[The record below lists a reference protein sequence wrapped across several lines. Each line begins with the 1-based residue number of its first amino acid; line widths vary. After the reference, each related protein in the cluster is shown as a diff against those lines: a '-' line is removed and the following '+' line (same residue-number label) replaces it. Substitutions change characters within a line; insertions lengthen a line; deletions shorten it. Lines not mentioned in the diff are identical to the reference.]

1 MATDPITQKLMY
13 KIARAYYDDGLTQQE
28 IGSKFGL
35 SRIKVGRLLEKA
47 RREKLVQITIQ
58 EPKIN
63 ADVELENRIEK
74 KYHVD
79 EVILVP
85 ARTDHQQT
93 LQAIGQATADFLDRV
108 ISGDEIIGITWG
120 GTMLAMVDAL
130 HSNNWPAM
138 RIVQLLGGLGSSQA
152 DMYAA
157 DLTMRMAQT
166 FGAKARLLSAPGIV
180 PTKEICDALRKE
192 QQIEETLE
200 LGRRADIGIVGL
212 GRPTSSSPVIKYGI
226 LSPNELVE
234 LEKQGAVGD
243 VGLRFMDANGKE
255 IQNEINDRIIG
266 LDFEQYK
273 SIKKLVGIAGGPEK
287 FEAVKA
293 SLIGNLLS
301 VLITDS
307 EIGRRLVEQE
317 G

>member
-13 KIARAYYDDGLTQQE
+13 KIARAYYDDGLTQQA
-28 IGSKFGL
+28 IGAKFGL

-47 RREKLVQITIQ
+47 RREKLVKISIQ
-58 EPKIN
+58 EPKID
-63 ADVELENRIEK
+63 ADVELENRIEQ
-74 KYHVD
+74 KYKID
-79 EVILVP
+79 EVILVT
-85 ARTDHQQT
+85 RSIDHQRT
-93 LQAIGQATADFLDRV
+93 LRSLGQATADFLDRV
-108 ISGDEIIGITWG
+108 ISGNETIGITWG

-130 HSNNWPAM
+130 HSNNWPNM

-157 DLTMRMAQT
+157 DLTMRMAQM

-180 PTKEICDALRKE
+180 PTKEICDALRQD
-192 QQIEETLE
+192 QQIIETLE
-200 LGRRADIGIVGL
+200 LGKKADIAIVGL
-212 GRPTSSSPVIKYGI
+212 GRPTSSSPVIRYGI
-226 LSPNELVE
+226 LNPDELTE

-243 VGLRFMDANGKE
+243 IGLRFMNARGEK

-266 LDFEQYK
+266 LDFEEYK
-273 SIKKLVGIAGGPEK
+273 NIKKLVGIAAGPEK
-287 FEAVKA
+287 YEVVKA

-307 EIGRRLVEQE
+307 EIGKKLVE
-317 G
+317 

>member
-1 MATDPITQKLMY
+1 MATDPITLKLMY
-13 KIARAYYDDGLTQQE
+13 KIARAYYDEGLTQQA
-28 IGSKFGL
+28 IGVKFGL

-47 RREKLVQITIQ
+47 RREKLVNITIQ
-58 EPKIN
+58 EPKID
-63 ADVELENRIEK
+63 ADIELENRIEK
-74 KYHVD
+74 KFKID

-85 ARTDHQQT
+85 PKSDYQSALR
-93 LQAIGQATADFLDRV
+93 AVGQATAYFLDRV
-108 ISGDEIIGITWG
+108 ISGNEVIGITWG

-130 HSNNWPAM
+130 HSNNWPNM
-138 RIVQLLGGLGSSQA
+138 SIVQLLGGLGSSQA

-200 LGRRADIGIVGL
+200 LGKNADICIAGL
-212 GRPTSSSPVIKYGI
+212 GRPTSSSPVIRYGI
-226 LSPNELVE
+226 LTPDELTK

-243 VGLRFMDANGKE
+243 IGLRFMNARGE
-255 IQNEINDRIIG
+255 ELQNEINERIIG

-273 SIKKLVGIAGGPEK
+273 GIKKLVGIAAGPEK
-287 FEAVKA
+287 YEVVKA
-293 SLIGNLLS
+293 SLVGRLLD
-301 VLITDS
+301 VLITTSD
-307 EIGRRLVEQE
+307 IGKRLVE
-317 G
+317 

>member
-13 KIARAYYDDGLTQQE
+13 KIARAYYDDELTQQE
-28 IGSKFGL
+28 IGAKFGL

-47 RREKLVQITIQ
+47 RREKLVQISIQ
-58 EPKIN
+58 EPKID
-63 ADVELENRIEK
+63 ADIELENKIEK
-74 KYHVD
+74 KYDID

-85 ARTDHQQT
+85 AKSDHQRT
-93 LQAIGQATADFLDRV
+93 LQAIGMATADFLDRV

-130 HSNNWPAM
+130 HSNNWPGM

-157 DLTMRMAQT
+157 DLTIRMAQT

-180 PTKEICDALRKE
+180 PTKEICDALRQD

-200 LGRRADIGIVGL
+200 LGEKADIAIVGL

-226 LSPNELVE
+226 LSPDELVQ

-243 VGLRFMDANGKE
+243 VGLRFMDANGEAIK
-255 IQNEINDRIIG
+255 NEINNRIIG
-266 LDFEQYK
+266 LDFAQYK
-273 SIKKLVGIAGGPEK
+273 SIKKVVGIAAGPEK
-287 FEAVKA
+287 YEVVKA

-307 EIGRRLVEQE
+307 EIGKRLVE
-317 G
+317 